1 MHLAELLR
9 LRTVAGAGLLLAL
22 TQRCPLSC
30 AHCSTES
37 TASGVQYSGTPLRRM
52 VGTFSPQ
59 DRPDVIFMSGGEPLL
74 RPRLVADLATA
85 ARAAG
90 TRSALLSGMFF
101 ARRGLPAPIRR
112 AIATLDHLS
121 ASIDVFHEREVSR
134 EDTFAALRI
143 ILGLVP
149 AVSLHITSSDEDYL
163 TGLLVQVRQ
172 RFGDRVPMLVTRV
185 QPTGRARAFVADR
198 AEAADPG
205 PCEFANWPLVDYD
218 GTVYACSRQ
227 SLARLHR
234 PPHLVLG
241 HAARDTWP
249 QLRRRTMVQPVLR
262 SVRALGAME
271 TARRAG
277 TEACGGVCQTC
288 VTLPATVDIPAG
300 LEATA
305 QQLVARLRPRDLA
318 RRWGAGAH
326 AELAEAGW

>member
-9 LRTVAGAGLLLAL
+9 LRTVPGAGLLLAL

-37 TASGVQYSGTPLRRM
+37 TASATQHSGKPLRRI
-52 VGTFSPQ
+52 VGTFSPEHH
-59 DRPDVIFMSGGEPLL
+59 PDLIFMSGGEPLL
-74 RPRLVADLATA
+74 RPGLVADLATA
-85 ARAAG
+85 ARSAG

-112 AIATLDHLS
+112 AAETLDHFS

-134 EDTFAALRI
+134 AETFAALR
-143 ILGLVP
+143 LLLDLVP
-149 AVSLHITSSDEDYL
+149 AVSLHVTSSDDDYL
-163 TGLLVQVRQ
+163 TGLVSQVRGL
-172 RFGDRVPMLVTRV
+172 FGSHVPMLVTPV
-185 QPTGRARAFVADR
+185 QPAGRARAFVADR
-198 AEAADPG
+198 ADAADPG

-234 PPHLVLG
+234 PPHLMLG

-249 QLRRRTMVQPVLR
+249 QLRARALGEPVLR
-262 SVRALGAME
+262 SVRALGGLE

-277 TEACGGVCQTC
+277 ARICGGVCQTC
-288 VTLPATVDIPAG
+288 VALPMAADLPAG
-300 LEATA
+300 LETTA
-305 QQLVARLRPRDLA
+305 QRLMARLRPRDLA
-318 RRWGAGAH
+318 RRWGAGAY
-326 AELAEAGW
+326 ADLAEAGW